1 MQGDGG
7 DGSRSERSDEGARR
21 GGGGGG
27 GGGPEAR
34 RLQAELFPALEP
46 ELLALVAHLEKQP

>member
-21 GGGGGG
+21 GGGG